1 MLCENGDLNDLKRKD
16 LVAELKFDG
25 TRVLIINEEGN
36 IRLQNRYGIRYTVR
50 LPEIVQAA
58 KKIPARNFKIDGE
71 AVFINSKGE
80 EEFTPC
86 QRRCATH
93 FPDPMLRLQYPVV
106 HKGFDIFE
114 LNGEDLTDTPYKE
127 RKLILRDLLRRSQT
141 IQYVPY
147 RTDLDKAFKE
157 VVQRQEEGLILKR
170 LESRYEPRRSYSW
183 LKLKNWRH
191 DICDV
196 VGFTPG
202 KNTRSIYFGSLVLV
216 KDGKFRGRVGSGFS
230 DWELRTIKEKLDE
243 SEKME
248 KPFEI
253 GQNWTAVKTD
263 LKVKVKY
270 YKITKAASVMRFPV
284 FEDEA

>member
-1 MLCENGDLNDLKRKD
+1 MLCEDGDLSDLKRKG
-16 LVAELKFDG
+16 LAAEMKWDG
-25 TRVLIINEEGN
+25 TRVLIIKENET
-36 IRLQNRYGIRYTVR
+36 IRLQNRHGVSYTVR

-58 KKIPARNFKIDGE
+58 RKIPAKEFKIDGE
-71 AVFINSKGE
+71 AVFINSNGE
-80 EEFTPC
+80 VEFTPC

-93 FPDPMLRLQYPVV
+93 FPGPMLRLQYPLV
-106 HKGFDIFE
+106 HKGFDIME
-114 LNGEDLTDTPYKE
+114 LNGEDLTDTPYNE
-127 RKLILRDLLRRSQT
+127 RKAILRDLLKGSET
-141 IQYVPY
+141 IQNVPY
-147 RTDLDKAFKE
+147 RIDLEKVFQE
-157 VVQRQEEGLILKR
+157 VVQRQEEGLVLKR

-191 DICDV
+191 EVCDV
-196 VGFTPG
+196 IGFTPG
-202 KNTRSIYFGSLVLV
+202 TNTRSIYFGALVLV
-216 KDGKFRGRVGSGFS
+216 KDDGKFRGCVGSGFS

-253 GQNWTAVKTD
+253 GQNWTAVKSD

-270 YKITKAASVMRFPV
+270 YKITKAGVMRFPV